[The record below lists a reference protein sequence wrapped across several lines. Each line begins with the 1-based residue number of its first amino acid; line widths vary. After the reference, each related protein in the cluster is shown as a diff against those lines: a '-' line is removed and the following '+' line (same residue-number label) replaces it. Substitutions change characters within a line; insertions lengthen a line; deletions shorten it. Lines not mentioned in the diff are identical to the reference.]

1 MNIYQR
7 LNKARNDFH
16 SLELKKSGENKFAGY
31 QYFELAD
38 FLIPALKVFSDAGL
52 CGVVSFDEAYARIV
66 ITNIEKP
73 EEQIAISSP
82 LGSAQLKGCHPVQNI
97 GAVESYQRRYLWMAT
112 LEVVEHDVI
121 DASEPIKETK
131 AAAKVKPTDG
141 AMESLS
147 AQERQQARK
156 FADVIQQAYVA
167 DDGWKAYEEWDSID
181 GSVEF
186 KTAIWSLL
194 DSKCR
199 AAIKQMKEQS
209 PEVTA

>member
-1 MNIYQR
+1 MSVYKKLMEARVR
-7 LNKARNDFH
+7 LQKA
-16 SLELKKSGENKFAGY
+16 ELKKSGHNKFAGY
-31 QYFELAD
+31 FYFELGD
-38 FLIPALKVFSDAGL
+38 FLPTTLEIFNELGL
-52 CGVVSFDEAYARIV
+52 CGVVSFTADTASLTV
-66 ITNIEKP
+66 IDTDDN
-73 EEQIAISSP
+73 SSVMFTSP
-82 LGSAQLKGCHPVQNI
+82 MGSANLKGCHEVQNI
-97 GAVESYQRRYLWMAT
+97 GAVETYQRRYLWSAAM
-112 LEVVEHDVI
+112 EIVEHDAL
-121 DASEPIKETK
+121 DSSEPIKETK

-167 DDGWKAYEEWDSID
+167 DDGWKAYEEWDSIN

-199 AAIKQMKEQS
+199 AAIKQMKEQA
-209 PEVTA
+209 PEVIA